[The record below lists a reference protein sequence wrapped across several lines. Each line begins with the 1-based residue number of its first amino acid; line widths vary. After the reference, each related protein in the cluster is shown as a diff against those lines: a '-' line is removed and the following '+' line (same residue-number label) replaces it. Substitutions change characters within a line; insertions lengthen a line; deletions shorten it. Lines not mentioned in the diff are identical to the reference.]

1 MTHRASRAALLM
13 LPALALSASATAC
26 GDAKVDKKD
35 LESKIAEY
43 VKQQT
48 DIAVD
53 VDCPSGASPKQ
64 GSKVHCTTVLS
75 GAVTD
80 LYVTFTHDRRFSLQV
95 RPRVS

>member
-1 MTHRASRAALLM
+1 MTHRASRAALLT
-13 LPALALSASATAC
+13 LPAFALSLSAAAC
-26 GDAKVDKKD
+26 GSDTVDKKD

-48 DIAVD
+48 DVTVD

-64 GSKVHCTTVLS
+64 GSQVHCTTVLS

>member
-1 MTHRASRAALLM
+1 MTHRAVSTAIL
-13 LPALALSASATAC
+13 LSATALVATAC

-43 VKQQT
+43 VKRQT

-80 LYVTFTHDRRFSLQV
+80 LYVTFTHDRRFALQV

>member
-1 MTHRASRAALLM
+1 LTHRARSTALL
-13 LPALALSASATAC
+13 LSTSALLASAC

-35 LESKIAEY
+35 LETKIAEY

-48 DIAVD
+48 DVTVD

>member
-1 MTHRASRAALLM
+1 V
-13 LPALALSASATAC
+13 LPALALSATTAAC
-26 GDAKVDKKD
+26 GTDTVDKQD
-35 LESKIAEY
+35 LEAKIAEY
-43 VKQQT
+43 VKRQT
-48 DIAVD
+48 DLTVD

>member
-1 MTHRASRAALLM
+1 MTHRAASTAIL
-13 LPALALSASATAC
+13 LSASALLATAC

>member
-1 MTHRASRAALLM
+1 MIHRAASTAIL
-13 LPALALSASATAC
+13 LSASALLATAC

-80 LYVTFTHDRRFSLQV
+80 LYVTFTRDRRFSLQV

>member
-1 MTHRASRAALLM
+1 MTHRASRAAPLLL
-13 LPALALSASATAC
+13 LPAFALSASAC

-35 LESKIAEY
+35 LETKIAEY

-48 DIAVD
+48 DVVVD

-95 RPRVS
+95 RPRTG